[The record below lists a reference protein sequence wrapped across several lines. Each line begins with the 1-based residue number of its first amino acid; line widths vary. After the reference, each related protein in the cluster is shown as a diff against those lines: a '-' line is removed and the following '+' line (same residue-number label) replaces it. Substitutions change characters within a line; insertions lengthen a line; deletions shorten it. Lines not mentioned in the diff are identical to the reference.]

1 MVTRLSVP
9 VSGTSGE
16 GPYAEKNDTQVSV
29 TYRYLHATRHFRD
42 NNIENIPPGPHVTLN
57 TIDLSVTRHL
67 SAKSS
72 LSLSIPY
79 IDGEFNRGFRPQP
92 GARSVST
99 TGGIGDIALTY
110 RRWMF
115 EPESHANGNYRLAF
129 GFKLPT
135 GNYKARSDRLV
146 NVGTSDAPIV
156 ETRSTNADVAIQPG
170 DGGFG
175 LVFGIDGF
183 RVVEESLSLYAEAT
197 YLANPRES
205 NDMNNQ
211 EFGAGPYVPNDRSSV
226 PDYYLARV
234 GGGVPQPFGIP
245 NLATSL
251 GLRIEG
257 QPVHD
262 LFGASGGF
270 RRPGY
275 TLAVEPGLSY
285 ARWGS
290 QWNLSVPVTIRRV
303 RRKSLDEDLAGRA
316 NAVSAAFADYNILA
330 GYTASF

>member
-1 MVTRLSVP
+1 M
-9 VSGTSGE
+9 
-16 GPYAEKNDTQVSV
+16 
-29 TYRYLHATRHFRD
+29 
-42 NNIENIPPGPHVTLN
+42 
-57 TIDLSVTRHL
+57 
-67 SAKSS
+67 KSS

-79 IDGEFNRGFRPQP
+79 IDGEFNRGFGAQP

-99 TGGIGDIALTY
+99 TSGIGDIALTY

-115 EPESHANGNYRLAF
+115 EPETHATGNLRLAF
-129 GFKLPT
+129 GFKFPT
-135 GNYKARSDRLV
+135 GDYKARSDRLI
-146 NVGTSDAPIV
+146 NTGTSDAPIV
-156 ETRSTNADVAIQPG
+156 EMRSTNADVAIQPG
-170 DGGFG
+170 DSGFG

-183 RVVEESLSLYAEAT
+183 KVVEENLSLYAEAT

-211 EFGAGPYVPNDRSSV
+211 EFGPGPYVPNDRSSV
-226 PDYYLARV
+226 PDYYLARA
-234 GGGVPQPFGIP
+234 GGGIPHPFGIDH
-245 NLATSL
+245 LATSL

-290 QWNLSVPVTIRRV
+290 QWSLSVPVTIRRV
-303 RRKSLDEDLAGRA
+303 RYKSLDEDLDGRTS
-316 NAVSAAFADYNILA
+316 AVSAAFADYNILA
-330 GYTASF
+330 GYSVLF